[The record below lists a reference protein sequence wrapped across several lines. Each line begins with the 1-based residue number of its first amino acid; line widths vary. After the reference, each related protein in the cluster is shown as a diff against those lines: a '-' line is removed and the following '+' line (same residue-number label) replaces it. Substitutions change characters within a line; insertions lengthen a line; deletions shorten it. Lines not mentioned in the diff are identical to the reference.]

1 MKEQKKISLESLVSE
16 IEKNGRIGRL
26 GKVFKTEKMSR
37 TESRKGKSAY
47 FVPTISISL
56 VLIVVGM
63 LVFILLNARAVS
75 DHVKRNIGFAVIV
88 KDNTNE
94 AEIKRVQKILD
105 TQPYVYT
112 SKYITKEQAAKSF
125 KKEMGEDFERILGA
139 NPLLPSIEIKLNP
152 AYANNDS
159 LAMIEKGL
167 ARFDIIHEVYYQK
180 SMIESINE
188 NIRRIT
194 IIFLIV
200 GAVLVLIS
208 FTLIRNMIHLAVYSQ
223 RLLIKTM
230 QLVGATPFFICKPF
244 VYGSMW
250 RGFFGALIANLV
262 LLGAIF
268 FVQENVGNVINIMRQ
283 DVILLMVGFVILS
296 GVVLSF
302 FSAWFS
308 VRRYLRRDLNDL
320 YV

>member
-1 MKEQKKISLESLVSE
+1 
-16 IEKNGRIGRL
+16 
-26 GKVFKTEKMSR
+26 MSR

-94 AEIKRVQKILD
+94 VEIKRVQKILD

-208 FTLIRNMIHLAVYSQ
+208 FTLIHNMIHLAVYSQ

>member
-1 MKEQKKISLESLVSE
+1 
-16 IEKNGRIGRL
+16 
-26 GKVFKTEKMSR
+26 MSR

-94 AEIKRVQKILD
+94 VEIKRVQKILD

-159 LAMIEKGL
+159 LVMIEKGL

-268 FVQENVGNVINIMRQ
+268 FVQENVVNVINIMRQ

>member
-1 MKEQKKISLESLVSE
+1 
-16 IEKNGRIGRL
+16 
-26 GKVFKTEKMSR
+26 MSQ

-94 AEIKRVQKILD
+94 VEIKRVQKILD

-194 IIFLIV
+194 ILFLIV

>member
-1 MKEQKKISLESLVSE
+1 
-16 IEKNGRIGRL
+16 
-26 GKVFKTEKMSR
+26 MSR

-63 LVFILLNARAVS
+63 LVFILLNARAIS

-268 FVQENVGNVINIMRQ
+268 FVQENVINIMRQ
-283 DVILLMVGFVILS
+283 DVILFMVAFVILS

>member
-1 MKEQKKISLESLVSE
+1 
-16 IEKNGRIGRL
+16 
-26 GKVFKTEKMSR
+26 MSR

-63 LVFILLNARAVS
+63 LVFILLNARAIS

-112 SKYITKEQAAKSF
+112 SKYVTKEQAAKSF

>member
-1 MKEQKKISLESLVSE
+1 
-16 IEKNGRIGRL
+16 
-26 GKVFKTEKMSR
+26 MSR
-37 TESRKGKSAY
+37 RESKRGKSAY

-56 VLIVVGM
+56 ILIVVGM

-94 AEIKRVQKILD
+94 VEIKRVQKILD

-112 SKYITKEQAAKSF
+112 SKYITKEQAAESF
-125 KKEMGEDFERILGA
+125 KKEMGEDFEAILRG

-152 AYANNDS
+152 EYANNDS
-159 LAMIEKGL
+159 LVVIEKGL
-167 ARFDIIHEVYYQK
+167 ARFDIIQEVYYQK

-194 IIFLIV
+194 ILFLIV

-244 VYGSMW
+244 VYGCMW
-250 RGFFGALIANLV
+250 CGFFGALLANLV
-262 LLGAIF
+262 LLAAIF
-268 FVQENVGNVINIMRQ
+268 FAQENVGSVINIMRR
-283 DVILLMVGFVILS
+283 DVIVLMVVFVMLS
-296 GVVLSF
+296 GVLLSF

>member
-1 MKEQKKISLESLVSE
+1 
-16 IEKNGRIGRL
+16 
-26 GKVFKTEKMSR
+26 MSQ

-63 LVFILLNARAVS
+63 LVFILLNARAIS

-94 AEIKRVQKILD
+94 VEIKRVQKILD

-112 SKYITKEQAAKSF
+112 SKYVTKEQAAKSF

-188 NIRRIT
+188 NIRRVT
-194 IIFLIV
+194 ILFLIV

-283 DVILLMVGFVILS
+283 DVILFMVAFVILS

>member
-1 MKEQKKISLESLVSE
+1 
-16 IEKNGRIGRL
+16 
-26 GKVFKTEKMSR
+26 MSQ

-63 LVFILLNARAVS
+63 LVFILLNARAIS

-94 AEIKRVQKILD
+94 VEIKRVQTILD

-112 SKYITKEQAAKSF
+112 SKYVTKEQAAKSF

-283 DVILLMVGFVILS
+283 GVMLLMVGFVIFS

>member
-1 MKEQKKISLESLVSE
+1 
-16 IEKNGRIGRL
+16 
-26 GKVFKTEKMSR
+26 MSR

-47 FVPTISISL
+47 FGPTISISL

-94 AEIKRVQKILD
+94 VEIKRVQKILD

>member
-1 MKEQKKISLESLVSE
+1 
-16 IEKNGRIGRL
+16 
-26 GKVFKTEKMSR
+26 MSR

-63 LVFILLNARAVS
+63 LVFILLNARAIS

-105 TQPYVYT
+105 TQPYVYA

-268 FVQENVGNVINIMRQ
+268 FVQENVGTVINIMRQ

>member
-1 MKEQKKISLESLVSE
+1 
-16 IEKNGRIGRL
+16 
-26 GKVFKTEKMSR
+26 MSR

-75 DHVKRNIGFAVIV
+75 DHVNRNIGFAVIV

-94 AEIKRVQKILD
+94 VEIKRVQKILD

>member
-1 MKEQKKISLESLVSE
+1 
-16 IEKNGRIGRL
+16 
-26 GKVFKTEKMSR
+26 MSR

-283 DVILLMVGFVILS
+283 DVILFMVAFVILS

>member
-1 MKEQKKISLESLVSE
+1 
-16 IEKNGRIGRL
+16 
-26 GKVFKTEKMSR
+26 MSQ

-63 LVFILLNARAVS
+63 LVFILLNARAIS

-94 AEIKRVQKILD
+94 VEIKRVQKILD

-112 SKYITKEQAAKSF
+112 SKYVTKEQAAKSF

-194 IIFLIV
+194 ILFLIV

-283 DVILLMVGFVILS
+283 DVILFMVGFVMLS
-296 GVVLSF
+296 GVLLSF

-308 VRRYLRRDLNDL
+308 VRRYLNKDLNTL
-320 YV
+320 YA

>member
-1 MKEQKKISLESLVSE
+1 
-16 IEKNGRIGRL
+16 
-26 GKVFKTEKMSR
+26 MSR
-37 TESRKGKSAY
+37 TERRKGKSAY

-63 LVFILLNARAVS
+63 LVFILLNARAIS

-105 TQPYVYT
+105 TQPYVYA

>member
-1 MKEQKKISLESLVSE
+1 
-16 IEKNGRIGRL
+16 
-26 GKVFKTEKMSR
+26 MSQ

-63 LVFILLNARAVS
+63 LVFILLNARTIS
-75 DHVKRNIGFAVIV
+75 DHVKRNIGFVVIV

-94 AEIKRVQKILD
+94 VEIKRVQKILD

-112 SKYITKEQAAKSF
+112 SKYVTKEQAAKSF

-194 IIFLIV
+194 ILFLIV

-283 DVILLMVGFVILS
+283 DVILFMVAFVILS

>member
-1 MKEQKKISLESLVSE
+1 
-16 IEKNGRIGRL
+16 
-26 GKVFKTEKMSR
+26 MSQ

-63 LVFILLNARAVS
+63 LVFILLNARAIS

-94 AEIKRVQKILD
+94 VEIKRVQKILD

>member
-1 MKEQKKISLESLVSE
+1 
-16 IEKNGRIGRL
+16 
-26 GKVFKTEKMSR
+26 MSR

-94 AEIKRVQKILD
+94 MEIKRVQKILD

-308 VRRYLRRDLNDL
+308 VRRYLRRDLMI
-320 YV
+320 YTCK

>member
-1 MKEQKKISLESLVSE
+1 
-16 IEKNGRIGRL
+16 
-26 GKVFKTEKMSR
+26 MSR

-63 LVFILLNARAVS
+63 LVFILLNARAIS

-94 AEIKRVQKILD
+94 VEIKRVQKILD

-112 SKYITKEQAAKSF
+112 SKYVTKEQAAKSF

-194 IIFLIV
+194 ILFLIV

>member
-1 MKEQKKISLESLVSE
+1 
-16 IEKNGRIGRL
+16 
-26 GKVFKTEKMSR
+26 MSR

-94 AEIKRVQKILD
+94 A
-105 TQPYVYT
+105 
-112 SKYITKEQAAKSF
+112 AKSF

-159 LAMIEKGL
+159 LVMIEKGL

>member
-1 MKEQKKISLESLVSE
+1 
-16 IEKNGRIGRL
+16 
-26 GKVFKTEKMSR
+26 MSR
-37 TESRKGKSAY
+37 RESKRGKSAY

-63 LVFILLNARAVS
+63 LVFILLNARAIS

-94 AEIKRVQKILD
+94 VEIKRVQKILD

-112 SKYITKEQAAKSF
+112 SKYVTKEQAAKSF

-188 NIRRIT
+188 NIHRIT

-268 FVQENVGNVINIMRQ
+268 FVQENVGNVINIMRR
-283 DVILLMVGFVILS
+283 DVIVLMVAFVMLS
-296 GVVLSF
+296 GVLLSF

-320 YV
+320 YA

>member
-1 MKEQKKISLESLVSE
+1 
-16 IEKNGRIGRL
+16 
-26 GKVFKTEKMSR
+26 MSQ

-283 DVILLMVGFVILS
+283 DVILFMVAFVILS

>member
-1 MKEQKKISLESLVSE
+1 
-16 IEKNGRIGRL
+16 
-26 GKVFKTEKMSR
+26 MSQ

-94 AEIKRVQKILD
+94 VEIKRVQKILD

-112 SKYITKEQAAKSF
+112 SKYVTKEQAAKSF

-194 IIFLIV
+194 ILFLIV

>member
-1 MKEQKKISLESLVSE
+1 MSQK
-16 IEKNGRIGRL
+16 
-26 GKVFKTEKMSR
+26 
-37 TESRKGKSAY
+37 ESRKGKSAY

-94 AEIKRVQKILD
+94 VEIKRVQKILD

-112 SKYITKEQAAKSF
+112 SKYVTKEQAAKSF

-194 IIFLIV
+194 ILFLIV

-283 DVILLMVGFVILS
+283 DVILFMVAFVILS

>member
-1 MKEQKKISLESLVSE
+1 
-16 IEKNGRIGRL
+16 
-26 GKVFKTEKMSR
+26 MSQ

-63 LVFILLNARAVS
+63 LVFILLNARAIS

-94 AEIKRVQKILD
+94 VEIKRVQKILD

-112 SKYITKEQAAKSF
+112 SKYVTKEQAAKSF

-194 IIFLIV
+194 ILFLIV

-283 DVILLMVGFVILS
+283 DVILFMVAFVILS

-320 YV
+320 YA

>member
-1 MKEQKKISLESLVSE
+1 
-16 IEKNGRIGRL
+16 
-26 GKVFKTEKMSR
+26 MSQ

-94 AEIKRVQKILD
+94 VEIKRVQKILD

-112 SKYITKEQAAKSF
+112 SKYVTKEQAAKSF

-194 IIFLIV
+194 ILFLIV

-230 QLVGATPFFICKPF
+230 QLVGATPFFICKHF

-283 DVILLMVGFVILS
+283 DVILFMVAFVILS

>member
-1 MKEQKKISLESLVSE
+1 
-16 IEKNGRIGRL
+16 
-26 GKVFKTEKMSR
+26 MSSTGSKR
-37 TESRKGKSAY
+37 GKSSY
-47 FVPTISISL
+47 FVSTISISL

-63 LVFILLNARAVS
+63 LVFILLNARVVS
-75 DHVKRNIGFAVIV
+75 DHVRRNIGFAVIV

-105 TQPYVYT
+105 TRPFVYSST
-112 SKYITKEQAAKSF
+112 YITKEQAARSF
-125 KKEMGEDFERILGA
+125 KKEMGEDFEAILGG
-139 NPLLPSIEIKLNP
+139 NPLLPSIEIRLNP
-152 AYANNDS
+152 EYANNDS
-159 LAMIEKGL
+159 LAVIEKGL
-167 ARFDIIHEVYYQK
+167 ARFDIIQEVYYQK

-188 NIRRIT
+188 NIHRIT
-194 IIFLIV
+194 LLFLIV

-208 FTLIRNMIHLAVYSQ
+208 FTLIRNTIHLAVYSQ

-250 RGFFGALIANLV
+250 RGFFGALIANLI

-268 FVQENVGNVINIMRQ
+268 FAQENIGKVINIMHM
-283 DVILLMVGFVILS
+283 DVIVMMVGFVMLS
-296 GVVLSF
+296 GVLLSF

-308 VRRYLRRDLNDL
+308 VRMYLNKDLNEI
-320 YV
+320 YA

>member
-1 MKEQKKISLESLVSE
+1 
-16 IEKNGRIGRL
+16 
-26 GKVFKTEKMSR
+26 MSR

-63 LVFILLNARAVS
+63 LVFILLNARAIS

-94 AEIKRVQKILD
+94 VEIKRVQKILD

-125 KKEMGEDFERILGA
+125 KKEMGEDFERILDA

-152 AYANNDS
+152 AYANSDS

-188 NIRRIT
+188 NIHRIT

>member
-1 MKEQKKISLESLVSE
+1 
-16 IEKNGRIGRL
+16 
-26 GKVFKTEKMSR
+26 MSQ

-63 LVFILLNARAVS
+63 LVFILLNARAIS

-94 AEIKRVQKILD
+94 VEIKRVQKILD

-112 SKYITKEQAAKSF
+112 SKYVTKGQAAKSF

-194 IIFLIV
+194 ILFLIV

-283 DVILLMVGFVILS
+283 DVILFMVAFVILS

>member
-1 MKEQKKISLESLVSE
+1 MVFSIEVGHTVLPCTSSLPPS
-16 IEKNGRIGRL
+16 
-26 GKVFKTEKMSR
+26 
-37 TESRKGKSAY
+37 SA
-47 FVPTISISL
+47 
-56 VLIVVGM
+56 
-63 LVFILLNARAVS
+63 ILLNARAIS

-94 AEIKRVQKILD
+94 VEIKRVQKILD

>member
-1 MKEQKKISLESLVSE
+1 
-16 IEKNGRIGRL
+16 
-26 GKVFKTEKMSR
+26 MSQ

-63 LVFILLNARAVS
+63 LVFILLNARAIS

-94 AEIKRVQKILD
+94 VVIKRVQKILD

-112 SKYITKEQAAKSF
+112 SKYVTKEQAAKSF

-194 IIFLIV
+194 ILFLIV

-283 DVILLMVGFVILS
+283 DVILFMVAFVILS

>member
-1 MKEQKKISLESLVSE
+1 
-16 IEKNGRIGRL
+16 
-26 GKVFKTEKMSR
+26 MSR

-94 AEIKRVQKILD
+94 VEIKRVQKILD

-268 FVQENVGNVINIMRQ
+268 FAQENVGNVINIMRQ

>member
-1 MKEQKKISLESLVSE
+1 MSQTE
-16 IEKNGRIGRL
+16 I
-26 GKVFKTEKMSR
+26 
-37 TESRKGKSAY
+37 RKGKSAY

-63 LVFILLNARAVS
+63 LVFILLNARAIS

-94 AEIKRVQKILD
+94 VEIKRVQKILD

-112 SKYITKEQAAKSF
+112 SKYVTKEQAAKSF

-194 IIFLIV
+194 ILFLIV

-283 DVILLMVGFVILS
+283 DVILFMVAFVILS

>member
-1 MKEQKKISLESLVSE
+1 
-16 IEKNGRIGRL
+16 
-26 GKVFKTEKMSR
+26 MSR

-262 LLGAIF
+262 LLCAIF

>member
-1 MKEQKKISLESLVSE
+1 MSGTGSK
-16 IEKNGRIGRL
+16 R
-26 GKVFKTEKMSR
+26 GKGS
-37 TESRKGKSAY
+37 Y
-47 FVPTISISL
+47 FVSTISISL

-63 LVFILLNARAVS
+63 LVFILLNARLIS
-75 DHVKRNIGFAVIV
+75 DHVRRNIGFAVIV

-105 TQPYVYT
+105 TRPFVYSST
-112 SKYITKEQAAKSF
+112 YITKEQAAKSF
-125 KKEMGEDFERILGA
+125 KKEMGEDFEAILGG
-139 NPLLPSIEIKLNP
+139 NPLLPSIEIRLNP
-152 AYANNDS
+152 EYANNDS
-159 LAMIEKGL
+159 LAVIEKGL
-167 ARFDIIHEVYYQK
+167 ARFDIIHAVYYQK

-188 NIRRIT
+188 NIHRIT
-194 IIFLIV
+194 LLFLIV

-208 FTLIRNMIHLAVYSQ
+208 FTLIRNTIHLAVYSQ

-250 RGFFGALIANLV
+250 RGFFGALIANLI

-268 FVQENVGNVINIMRQ
+268 VVQEKVSKVINIMHM
-283 DVILLMVGFVILS
+283 DVIVVMVGFVMLS
-296 GVVLSF
+296 GVLLSF

-308 VRRYLRRDLNDL
+308 VRRYLNKDLNTL
-320 YV
+320 YA